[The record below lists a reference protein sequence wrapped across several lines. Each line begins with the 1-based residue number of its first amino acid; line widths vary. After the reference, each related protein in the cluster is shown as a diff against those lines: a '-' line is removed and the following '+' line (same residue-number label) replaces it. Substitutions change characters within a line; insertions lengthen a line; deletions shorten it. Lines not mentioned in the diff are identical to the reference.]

1 MFVPQTKR
9 DLQNSTGELE
19 RLSTSLQE
27 VTLTMQLVQRL
38 VEIDSVMKA
47 ARQAKEKG
55 CYFEAA
61 KQLKNI
67 AFLLDQCSDTE
78 LEIFNALTSEKALL
92 EEHFLYD
99 MMEIWKSCLKWEE
112 EEPKKDMKK
121 VILKVDRENIM
132 QMEQVIQGLNYFEH
146 LDFYLKKFGN
156 KVLKYLV
163 WPVITQK
170 SAVQIWRESNLAIIE
185 VESNAASPKPHYA
198 VVFANVM
205 DVFNFLYSHLNVVIE
220 ENVTFLNKLGEVISE
235 EFCEYL
241 IKNCLADTIPSH
253 SNDLE
258 AYEVIAKA
266 TEDFQAHLV
275 EIGKITVCMILTLPE
290 QILHTSEI

>member
-1 MFVPQTKR
+1 
-9 DLQNSTGELE
+9 
-19 RLSTSLQE
+19 
-27 VTLTMQLVQRL
+27 MQLVQRL
-38 VEIDSVMKA
+38 VEIDTVMKA

-67 AFLLDQCSDTE
+67 SFLLDQCSDTE
-78 LEIFNALTSEKALL
+78 LEIFNALISEKALL

-112 EEPKKDMKK
+112 AEQRKDMKK
-121 VILKVDRENIM
+121 VILKVDKENIM

-163 WPVITQK
+163 MPLITQK
-170 SAVQIWRESNLAIIE
+170 STVEIYKESNLAIIE
-185 VESNAASPKPHYA
+185 VESNAASPKPHYM

-220 ENVTFLNKLGEVISE
+220 ENVTFLNKLGEMISE

-266 TEDFQAHLV
+266 TEDFQARLV
-275 EIGKITVCMILTLPE
+275 EIGKISV
-290 QILHTSEI
+290 HDF

>member
-1 MFVPQTKR
+1 
-9 DLQNSTGELE
+9 
-19 RLSTSLQE
+19 
-27 VTLTMQLVQRL
+27 MQLVQQL
-38 VEIDSVMKA
+38 VEIDTVMKA

-55 CYFEAA
+55 CHFEAA
-61 KQLKNI
+61 KELKNI
-67 AFLLDQCSDTE
+67 GFLLNQCSDTE

-112 EEPKKDMKK
+112 AEPRKDMKK
-121 VILKVDRENIM
+121 VTLKVDRENIM
-132 QMEQVIQGLNYFEH
+132 QMEQVIQALNYFEH

-163 WPVITQK
+163 MPLITQK
-170 SAVQIWRESNLAIIE
+170 STVEILNDSSLAIIE
-185 VESNAASPKPHYA
+185 VKSDAASPKPHYM
-198 VVFANVM
+198 VVFANIM
-205 DVFNFLYSHLNVVIE
+205 DVLNFLYSHLNVVIE
-220 ENVTFLNKLGEVISE
+220 ENVTFLNKLGEMISE

-258 AYEVIAKA
+258 AYEVTAKA

-275 EIGKITVCMILTLPE
+275 EIGKISVHDFSEQNCIHLKFTVSFYSCLL
-290 QILHTSEI
+290 